1 MTRAGF
7 VSFVGRPNAGKS
19 SLTNALVGQKVAI
32 TSDRPQTTRKAIRG
46 IRNSASGQLIIVDT
60 PGLHKPR
67 TLLGQRLNDL
77 VESELSDMDV
87 IGFCSPAD
95 EDLGPGDR
103 RIIEQIGNFRK
114 PKKIAILTKTDLAGP
129 EKVAQRLMD
138 LSESAEWDEIVPVSS
153 KENSQIDLL
162 GDLLIGMMPTSELL
176 YPEDTVTELSD
187 SDRACEEVRE
197 SALGF
202 LQNELPHSLA
212 VTMDEW
218 NENDMHISI
227 HVERDSQKG
236 IIIGNKGERLSK
248 IRQRSQRNIRK
259 ITGKP
264 IRLSLHVKVSKDWQ
278 QDPKLLGRLGF

>member
-1 MTRAGF
+1 MIRAGF
-7 VSFVGRPNAGKS
+7 ISFVGRPNTGKS
-19 SLTNALVGQKVAI
+19 SLTNALVGQKIAI

-46 IRNSASGQLIIVDT
+46 IKNTENGQLIIVDT

-87 IGFCSPAD
+87 IGFCSPAN
-95 EDLGPGDR
+95 EDLGPGDK
-103 RIIEQIGNFRK
+103 RIIEQVQGYKK
-114 PKKIAILTKTDLAGP
+114 PKKIAILTKTDLVGP
-129 EKVAQRLMD
+129 EKTAERLIS
-138 LSESAEWDEIVPVSS
+138 LAREFEWDEIIPVSA
-153 KENSQIDLL
+153 KADKQIDLL
-162 GDLLIGMMPTSELL
+162 AELAIAMMPESERL
-176 YPEDTVTELSD
+176 YPEETITELSD
-187 SDRACEEVRE
+187 ADRACEEVRE

-218 NENDMHISI
+218 NQDEMHVSI

-236 IIIGNKGERLSK
+236 IIIGNKGERLSQ

-264 IRLSLHVKVSKDWQ
+264 TKLHLHVKVSKDWQ

>member
-1 MTRAGF
+1 MTKAGF
-7 VSFVGRPNAGKS
+7 ISFVGRPNAGKS
-19 SLTNALVGQKVAI
+19 SLTNALVGQKIAI

-46 IRNSASGQLIIVDT
+46 IRSSDDGQLIIVDT

-87 IGFCSPAD
+87 IGFCSPAN

-103 RIIEQIGNFRK
+103 RIIEQLNAYRK
-114 PKKIAILTKTDLAGP
+114 PKKIAILTKTDLASS
-129 EKVAQRLMD
+129 EQIAKRLMS
-138 LSESAEWDEIVPVSS
+138 LAEANEWDEIIPVSS

-162 GDLLIGMMPTSELL
+162 AEVAISMMPKSELL
-176 YPEDTVTELSD
+176 YPEETVTELSEA
-187 SDRACEEVRE
+187 DRACEEVRE
-197 SALGF
+197 AALGF
-202 LQNELPHSLA
+202 LKNELPHSLA
-212 VTMDEW
+212 VTLEEW
-218 NENDMHISI
+218 NDDEMHVAI

-236 IIIGNKGERLSK
+236 IIIGNKGERLSQ

-259 ITGKP
+259 ITGRP
-264 IRLSLHVKVSKDWQ
+264 IKLSLHVKVSKDWQ

>member
-1 MTRAGF
+1 MSRAGF
-7 VSFVGRPNAGKS
+7 ISFVGRPNAGKS
-19 SLTNALVGQKVAI
+19 SLTNALVGQKIAI

-46 IRNSASGQLIIVDT
+46 IRNSDAGQLIIVDT

-87 IGFCSPAD
+87 IGFCSPAN
-95 EDLGPGDR
+95 EDLGPGDK
-103 RIIEQIGNFRK
+103 RIIEQLAAYKK
-114 PKKIAILTKTDLAGP
+114 PKKIAILTKTDLVGG
-129 EKVAQRLMD
+129 ERIAQRLMELAD
-138 LSESAEWDEIVPVSS
+138 SFEWDEIIPVSA
-153 KENSQIDLL
+153 KANSQIELLADLAVT
-162 GDLLIGMMPTSELL
+162 MMPKSEML
-176 YPEDTVTELSD
+176 YPSETVTELSD
-187 SDRACEEVRE
+187 ADRACEEVRE

-218 NENDMHISI
+218 NGDEMHISI

-236 IIIGNKGERLSK
+236 IIIGNKGERLSQ

-264 IRLSLHVKVSKDWQ
+264 TRLRLHVKVSKDWQ

>member
-1 MTRAGF
+1 MIRAGF
-7 VSFVGRPNAGKS
+7 ISFVGRPNTGKS
-19 SLTNALVGQKVAI
+19 SLTNALVGQKIAI

-46 IRNSASGQLIIVDT
+46 IKNTENGQLIIVDT

-87 IGFCSPAD
+87 IGFCSPAN
-95 EDLGPGDR
+95 EELGPGDK
-103 RIIEQIGNFRK
+103 RIIEQMQSYKK
-114 PKKIAILTKTDLAGP
+114 PKKIALLTKTDLVGP
-129 EKVAQRLMD
+129 EKTAERLMSLAAAFD
-138 LSESAEWDEIVPVSS
+138 WDEIIPVSS
-153 KENSQIDLL
+153 KTDKQIDLL
-162 GDLLIGMMPTSELL
+162 AKIAVGMMPESERL
-176 YPEDTVTELSD
+176 YPEETITELSD
-187 SDRACEEVRE
+187 ADRACEEVRE

-218 NENDMHISI
+218 NGDEMHVSI

-236 IIIGNKGERLSK
+236 IIIGNKGERLSQ

-259 ITGKP
+259 ITSKP
-264 IRLSLHVKVSKDWQ
+264 TKLHLHVRVSKDWQ

>member
-7 VSFVGRPNAGKS
+7 ISFVGRPNTGKS
-19 SLTNALVGQKVAI
+19 SLMNALVGQKIAI

-46 IRNSASGQLIIVDT
+46 IRNSDKGQLIIVDT

-87 IGFCSPAD
+87 IGFCSPAN
-95 EDLGPGDR
+95 EDLGPGDK
-103 RIIEQIGNFRK
+103 RIIEQLVGYRK
-114 PKKIAILTKTDLAGP
+114 PKKIAILTKTDLVGP
-129 EKVAQRLMD
+129 DKVAQRLMS
-138 LSESAEWDEIVPVSS
+138 LAEVFEWDEIIPVSS
-153 KENSQIDLL
+153 KTAKQIDLL
-162 GDLLIGMMPTSELL
+162 ANLATEMMPTSERL
-176 YPEDTVTELSD
+176 YPVETITELSD
-187 SDRACEEVRE
+187 ADRACEEVRE

-212 VTMDEW
+212 VTLDEW
-218 NENDMHISI
+218 NGDEMHISI

-236 IIIGNKGERLSK
+236 IIIGNKGERLSQ

-264 IRLSLHVKVSKDWQ
+264 TKLSLHVKVSKDWQ

>member
-7 VSFVGRPNAGKS
+7 ISFVGRPNTGKS
-19 SLTNALVGQKVAI
+19 SLTNALVGQKIAI
-32 TSDRPQTTRKAIRG
+32 TSNRPQTTRKAIRG
-46 IRNSASGQLIIVDT
+46 IRNTDSGQLIIVDT

-87 IGFCSPAD
+87 IGFCSPAN
-95 EDLGPGDR
+95 EDLGPGDK
-103 RIIEQIGNFRK
+103 RIIEQLSAYKK
-114 PKKIAILTKTDLAGP
+114 PRKIAILTKTDLAGP
-129 EKVAQRLMD
+129 EKITQRLLS
-138 LSESAEWDEIVPVSS
+138 LSEAFDWDEIIPVSAR
-153 KENSQIDLL
+153 ENQQIDLL
-162 GDLLIGMMPTSELL
+162 AEVAIAMMPESERL
-176 YPEDTVTELSD
+176 YPTETVTELSTQ
-187 SDRACEEVRE
+187 DRACEEVRE

-202 LQNELPHSLA
+202 LENELPHSLA

-218 NENDMHISI
+218 NGDEMHISI

-259 ITGKP
+259 ITGSQTK
-264 IRLSLHVKVSKDWQ
+264 LHLHVKVSKDWQ

>member
-1 MTRAGF
+1 MIRAGF
-7 VSFVGRPNAGKS
+7 ISFVGRPNTGKS
-19 SLTNALVGQKVAI
+19 SLTNALVGQKIAI
-32 TSDRPQTTRKAIRG
+32 TSNRPQTTRKAIRG
-46 IRNSASGQLIIVDT
+46 IRNTDSGQLIIVDT

-87 IGFCSPAD
+87 IGFCSPAN
-95 EDLGPGDR
+95 EDLGPGDK
-103 RIIEQIGNFRK
+103 RIIEQLSAYKK
-114 PKKIAILTKTDLAGP
+114 PRKIAILTKTDLAGP
-129 EKVAQRLMD
+129 EKITQRLIS
-138 LSESAEWDEIVPVSS
+138 LSETFEWDEIIPVSAR
-153 KENSQIDLL
+153 ENQQIELL
-162 GDLLIGMMPTSELL
+162 AEVAIAMMPESERL
-176 YPEDTVTELSD
+176 YPTETVTELSAQE
-187 SDRACEEVRE
+187 RACEEVRE

-202 LQNELPHSLA
+202 LENELPHSLA

-218 NENDMHISI
+218 NGDEMHISI

-259 ITGKP
+259 ITGSQTK
-264 IRLSLHVKVSKDWQ
+264 LHLHVKVSKDWQ